1 MPLTLELPIL
11 RLRSLKTDKRAS
23 VLFPEEISRK
33 YSIAPLWIDSEGLIV
48 ACPDP
53 SDRETLRAAETG
65 CRRPLTPYKA
75 SYPEIRELQE
85 RSYKGSNPAH
95 NWLDLGG
102 ILYQL
107 GFLSP
112 TNLRRVRVG

>member
-23 VLFPEEISRK
+23 ILFSEEISRK

-85 RSYKGSNPAH
+85 RHEGVD
-95 NWLDLGG
+95 DLRTAAYISAIQKVGTAY
-102 ILYQL
+102 LEL
-107 GFLSP
+107 GVFP
-112 TNLRRVRVG
+112 